1 MSLHIYNYT
10 YTHRMRLHG
19 LATDKLGWTTSKLC
33 QATWN
38 NISFQR
44 CFPPSTWMK
53 PIWGVQTG
61 YSQSVTQPCTIHPEG
76 PNLHRPRSSPAVD
89 TAPEAFSC
97 LRCSPTTVR
106 QESRKKRLRH
116 MLNRKLRKYAMKQ
129 TFKYLMQLET
139 QCSNLSLILRFS
151 VAGTLCSN
159 RQASTVYM
167 VYKL

>member
-1 MSLHIYNYT
+1 
-10 YTHRMRLHG
+10 
-19 LATDKLGWTTSKLC
+19 
-33 QATWN
+33 
-38 NISFQR
+38 
-44 CFPPSTWMK
+44 
-53 PIWGVQTG
+53 
-61 YSQSVTQPCTIHPEG
+61 
-76 PNLHRPRSSPAVD
+76 
-89 TAPEAFSC
+89 
-97 LRCSPTTVR
+97 
-106 QESRKKRLRH
+106 